1 VAKQF
6 DKVLIP
12 GGSGY
17 VGSMLVPKLLD
28 QGYDV
33 TVVDIPYFGK
43 GHLPLDHPNL
53 TFIAG
58 DIRDSGTLAEA
69 LRGVDAVIQ
78 LACISNDASFDLDEN
93 LSTTINL
100 DPFHEFDKVVVYVRA
115 HRREADAAIAHDDRG
130 DAMPS

>member
-1 VAKQF
+1 MAKQF
-6 DKVLIP
+6 DKVLVP

-43 GHLPLDHPNL
+43 GHPPLDHPNL

-78 LACISNDASFDLDEN
+78 LACISNDASFELDEN
-93 LSTTINL
+93 LSTTSNL
-100 DPFHEFDKVVVYVRA
+100 DAFEPLVVQAKSAGVRRCTTYPT
-115 HRREADAAIAHDDRG
+115 RRT
-130 DAMPS
+130 